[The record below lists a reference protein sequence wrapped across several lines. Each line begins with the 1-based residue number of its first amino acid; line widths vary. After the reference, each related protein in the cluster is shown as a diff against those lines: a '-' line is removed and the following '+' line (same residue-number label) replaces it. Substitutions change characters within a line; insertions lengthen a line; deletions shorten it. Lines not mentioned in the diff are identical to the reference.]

1 VKPYFASSSKRGRSV
16 NAPSTC
22 IVRAAAQFIAPCIRS
37 RLVSY
42 HRCAISASD
51 YCTSRYRL
59 AFPVVYVCRCERQA
73 SRLCTQA
80 HVPRNIHPAIEF
92 GARPG
97 IRDVSMQAHFLTS
110 RLLAGVHRTGRT
122 CKFLQWSQKVS
133 KDSRCE
139 RFPPVLLSPRSSLI
153 SMTSGRTRVS
163 SPERPRG
170 SAAPRIEP

>member
-59 AFPVVYVCRCERQA
+59 AFPMVYVCRCERQA

-110 RLLAGVHRTGRT
+110 RLLAGVHHVRDEH
-122 CKFLQWSQKVS
+122 VS
-133 KDSRCE
+133 FYSGLKE
-139 RFPPVLLSPRSSLI
+139 LAGANGFPPVLLSPRSNLI
-153 SMTSGRTRVS
+153 SKTSGRTRVS
-163 SPERPRG
+163 SPERPRV
-170 SAAPRIEP
+170 SAAPRVEP